1 MIDFK
6 TFLSLTDSIF
16 ANEMIQI
23 LKANNIEFKV
33 QDTSKDFDASFANNS
48 AKDSI
53 LIMIN
58 PNDFDKASKLLEE
71 NMEFKIDEIDTQHP
85 LFSFNTEELK
95 DVIKNYDEWHPLDV
109 KLARYLL
116 NKQNIIVENS
126 EIIKQQHEKKL
137 KAEKQEKS
145 SSLTLVMGYLFCIMG
160 GLAGIGIAIF
170 LLTGKRTLSNG
181 SKSYI
186 YSKSDRIHG
195 KYMLIIGAICLTFF
209 ILKYT

>member
-1 MIDFK
+1 
-6 TFLSLTDSIF
+6 SLTDSIV

-58 PNDFDKASKLLEE
+58 PNDFEKASKLLEE

-95 DVIKNYDEWHPLDV
+95 DVIKNYDEWHPLDI

-126 EIIKQQHEKKL
+126 EIIKQQQEKKL

-170 LLTGKRTLSNG
+170 LLTGKRTLSDG
-181 SKSYI
+181 SKKYI
-186 YSKSDRIHG
+186 YSKSDRNHG
-195 KYMLIIGAICLTFF
+195 KYMLIVGAICLTFF